1 MIIWVE
7 SLLPGTPPEPEV
19 GAVRGEPPRMER
31 MKEVGQMLV
40 QGLVIAVLLVL
51 VVAFFTGYLGHH
63 RRPIGATTGGTV
75 TRTAPDTFVSWL
87 AVVLLPV
94 LFVVWFVLGSVLI
107 GDPNEPTAPKGWDGA
122 WRVVVLWLIV
132 STAPVVGIV
141 FGRRAVRRNEQGG
154 RAAFVTNIVV
164 FGLLTALTLGGGLSD
179 ALS

>member
-1 MIIWVE
+1 MP
-7 SLLPGTPPEPEV
+7 LAATPPEADVE
-19 GAVRGEPPRMER
+19 AVRSKPPGVEG
-31 MKEVGQMLV
+31 VGWMLLR
-40 QGLVIAVLLVL
+40 GLVVAVVLVLL
-51 VVAFFTGYLGHH
+51 VAFFTGYLGHH
-63 RRPIGATTGGTV
+63 RRPVGATTRGTV
-75 TRTAPDTFVSWL
+75 TRTSPDTFRSWL

-94 LFVVWFVLGSVLI
+94 MFVAWFVLGSLLI

-132 STAPVVGIV
+132 STSPVAGIV

-154 RAAFVTNIVV
+154 HAAFVTNIAV